1 MPLYG
6 SSVEPISLVEG
17 RKVIRE
23 GKDGEGSGDTPS
35 MGEAS
40 TGLKA
45 HYTAPKG
52 P

>member
-1 MPLYG
+1 M
-6 SSVEPISLVEG
+6 EPISLVEG

-23 GKDGEGSGDTPS
+23 GKDGGDTPS
-35 MGEAS
+35 MGDAS